1 MKHLKY
7 VLMVVLMV
15 LPFAFGHAQTKK
27 TVTKSSTSVV
37 EVLYFH
43 GPQRC
48 KTCVALQKAAKELVD
63 AKFAKELKSGRVK
76 FREIDL
82 STKEGEKLGD
92 KYEIAWSSLVVV
104 RKQGKK
110 EKVADLTDDGFRYAV
125 NNKAKIQ
132 SILQQKITEFLK

>member
-7 VLMVVLMV
+7 VLMALLVVLSFV
-15 LPFAFGHAQTKK
+15 TGHTQTRKAAN
-27 TVTKSSTSVV
+27 KSTMPVV

-48 KTCVALQKAAKELVD
+48 KTCVALQKASKELVD
-63 AKFAKELKSGRVK
+63 EKFAKELKSGRVK

-82 STKEGEKLGD
+82 STKEGERLGD

-104 RKQGKK
+104 RKQGKR
-110 EKVADLTDDGFRYAV
+110 EKVADLTDDGFRYAI
-125 NNKAKIQ
+125 NNKAKIK
-132 SILQQKITEFLK
+132 SILQRKINEFLK

>member
-1 MKHLKY
+1 MRNFKY
-7 VLMVVLMV
+7 VLMAVLLV
-15 LPFAFGHAQTKK
+15 LPYTFGHAQTKK
-27 TVTKSSTSVV
+27 VGKKSVTPVV

-48 KTCVALQKAAKELVD
+48 KTCVALQKAAKELVE

-82 STKEGEKLGD
+82 SSKEGEKLGD

-132 SILQQKITEFLK
+132 SILQRKITEFLK

>member
-1 MKHLKY
+1 MRHLKY
-7 VLMVVLMV
+7 VMMAVLV
-15 LPFAFGHAQTKK
+15 ALPFAFGYAQAKK
-27 TVTKSSTSVV
+27 AIAKSATPIV

-48 KTCVALQKAAKELVD
+48 RTCVALQKAAKELVN
-63 AKFAKELKSGRVK
+63 AEFAKELKSGRVK

-82 STKEGEKLGD
+82 SSKEGEKLGD

-110 EKVADLTDDGFRYAV
+110 EKSADLTDDGFRYAV
-125 NNKAKIQ
+125 KNKAKIQ
-132 SILQQKITEFLK
+132 SILQRKINEYLK

>member
-1 MKHLKY
+1 MA
-7 VLMVVLMV
+7 VLMV

-27 TVTKSSTSVV
+27 AAAKSEAPVV

-63 AKFAKELKSGRVK
+63 TKFAKELKSGRVI

-82 STKEGEKLGD
+82 TTKGGEKLGD
-92 KYEIAWSSLVVV
+92 RYEVAWSSLVVV

-110 EKVADLTDDGFRYAV
+110 EKSEDLTEDGFRYAV

-132 SILQQKITEFLK
+132 SILQNKITEYLK

>member
-1 MKHLKY
+1 M
-7 VLMVVLMV
+7 LMTF
-15 LPFAFGHAQTKK
+15 PFVMSHAQAKK
-27 TVTKSSTSVV
+27 TKASVSGATV

-48 KTCVALQKAAKELVD
+48 KTCIALEKAVKEVVQTNFS
-63 AKFAKELKSGRVK
+63 KQTKTGTVS

-92 KYEIAWSSLVVV
+92 KYETAWSSLLIV

-110 EKVADLTDDGFRYAV
+110 EKVADMTNDGFRYAV
-125 NNKAKIQ
+125 NDKAKIQ
-132 SILQQKITEFLK
+132 MMIKDKINEFLK

>member
-7 VLMVVLMV
+7 FFLVMLIAFPFVLCQ
-15 LPFAFGHAQTKK
+15 AQAKK
-27 TVTKSSTSVV
+27 TVSTTPKPVV

-48 KTCVALQKAAKELVD
+48 RTCVALEKATMEVLESQ
-63 AKFAKELKSGRVK
+63 FANQVKSGSVK

-92 KYEIAWSSLVVV
+92 KYEIAWSSLVIV

-125 NNKAKIQ
+125 KDKAKIQ
-132 SILQQKITEFLK
+132 SLLENKINEFLK

>member
-7 VLMVVLMV
+7 VMMAVLIV

-27 TVTKSSTSVV
+27 AANKSTASVV

-48 KTCVALQKAAKELVD
+48 KTCVALQKATKEIVE
-63 AKFAKELKSGRVK
+63 AKFAKELKSGRVR

-82 STKEGEKLGD
+82 SSKEGEKLGD
-92 KYEIAWSSLVVV
+92 RYEIAWSSLVIV

-110 EKVADLTDDGFRYAV
+110 EKFADLTDDGFRYAV
-125 NNKAKIQ
+125 NNKARIQ
-132 SILQQKITEFLK
+132 SMIQKQITEFLK

>member
-1 MKHLKY
+1 MRHFKY
-7 VLMVVLMV
+7 LLLVMLMAFPFVLCQ
-15 LPFAFGHAQTKK
+15 AQTKK
-27 TVTKSSTSVV
+27 TTSTASKPVV

-48 KTCVALQKAAKELVD
+48 KTCVALEKATKEVIESQ
-63 AKFAKELKSGRVK
+63 FASQVKSGNVK

-92 KYEIAWSSLVVV
+92 KYEIAWSSLVIV

-110 EKVADLTDDGFRYAV
+110 EKVADMTDDGFRYAV
-125 NNKAKIQ
+125 NDKAKIQ
-132 SILQQKITEFLK
+132 ALIKNKINEFLK